1 MIHEAAHE
9 NRNYVPPRS
18 LVLLNSNNSIS
29 FTSKDQQARTA
40 TSNTRADEV
49 VQLCMRHIPPMP
61 PGYAFSIRQCVQQFQ
76 YFKNKLDVNQK
87 QDETMDL
94 FNVAIIAV
102 CKSSNLNS
110 MTHFHLTYLFFSVPI
125 DASDAVRRFVE
136 ALFITHTETKLNT
149 SGRLLHCQNEDETTI
164 YPVSMEARVID
175 RDEWCRNL
183 VFPHHQS

>member
-40 TSNTRADEV
+40 TSNTRADEA

-110 MTHFHLTYLFFSVPI
+110 MTHFHLTYLFFFQYQSMLQMQF
-125 DASDAVRRFVE
+125 DDLLKHF
-136 ALFITHTETKLNT
+136 
-149 SGRLLHCQNEDETTI
+149 LLHI
-164 YPVSMEARVID
+164 PK
-175 RDEWCRNL
+175 RN
-183 VFPHHQS
+183 